1 MEYDEKWYSRRL
13 YQRQSF
19 TELRDGELLRERIQ
33 TLDAISNYVGEYFS
47 KEWIKKNILH
57 LSDEDIETM
66 NKQMSDEG
74 EGQEDDTEEE
84 QPTEEKFE
92 LRTVAQ

>member
-1 MEYDEKWYSRRL
+1 M
-13 YQRQSF
+13 
-19 TELRDGELLRERIQ
+19 
-33 TLDAISNYVGEYFS
+33 GEYFS

-74 EGQEDDTEEE
+74 EGQEDDNEEEE